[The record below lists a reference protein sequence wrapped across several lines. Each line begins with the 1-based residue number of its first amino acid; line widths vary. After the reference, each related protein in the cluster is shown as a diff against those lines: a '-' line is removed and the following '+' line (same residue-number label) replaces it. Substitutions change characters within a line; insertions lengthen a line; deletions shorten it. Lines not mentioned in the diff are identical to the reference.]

1 MVMAFGVQILL
12 EGIFHTDP
20 HPGNLMAAPDPAGD
34 GMRVAILDW
43 GQMKQLTHN
52 ERVRY
57 ALLVVAMA
65 SRDGDLLRATL
76 AELGVRI
83 ENCDDSFAEVRC

>member
-1 MVMAFGVQILL
+1 MLVRCPGDTAQHSTTHSAQ
-12 EGIFHTDP
+12 HT
-20 HPGNLMAAPDPAGD
+20 
-34 GMRVAILDW
+34 GMSS
-43 GQMKQLTHN
+43 QMKQLTHN

-65 SRDGDLLRATL
+65 SRDGPLLRATL

-83 ENCDDSFAEVRC
+83 ENCNDSFAEVRRAGPPHALGS